1 DPSMSFKL
9 APGASWSQVDVI
21 KFLGGG
27 SNKGTLIF
35 KYDGGSDPIVTARVY
50 FARAADPQGASYGAA
65 FPSYK
70 VAGGGVSTQ
79 SVEQA
84 VTSDQTIIGLRS
96 NELYRFRVTL
106 YNADSKTG
114 TFRLL
119 AYDQAGNQQF
129 IKDAT
134 GQYVGFREFK
144 IGPYQ
149 QSAPSDTELG
159 LIDPTM
165 RYVLKASKAPSST
178 GGTLIASGTALDRK
192 TSDLVQITDDTPST
206 VAESGVISYYVA
218 GASHL
223 DTQRA
228 QW

>member
-21 KFLGGG
+21 KFLKGG
-27 SNKGTLIF
+27 SNKGTLVF
-35 KYDGGSDPIVTARVY
+35 KYDGSADPIVTARVY
-50 FARAADPQGASYGAA
+50 FARASDPQGASYGAA

-70 VAGGGVSTQ
+70 VAGGGVSTL
-79 SVEQA
+79 SERQA

-96 NELYRFRVTL
+96 NNLYRFRVTL

-114 TFRLL
+114 TFRLM
-119 AYDQAGNQQF
+119 AFDQNGNQQF
-129 IKDAT
+129 IKDST

-149 QSAPSDTELG
+149 QSAPSDSELG
-159 LIDPTM
+159 LLDPTM
-165 RYVLKASKAPSST
+165 RYVLKASKAPSAT
-178 GGTLIASGTALDRK
+178 GGTRIASGTALDRK

-206 VAESGVISYYVA
+206 VAESRVISYSA
-218 GASHL
+218 PAPTHL
-223 DTQRA
+223 ATQPA
-228 QW
+228 H